1 MIIHTMLE
9 MMPQIASREVRDV
22 DSRDEKRGVCEV
34 VEDRRKHA
42 GSRRPR
48 ALLQSAPVALQRG
61 GWRRDGPCCLCSLLA
76 LDKGGKRKEVQ
87 FKNPDQCGFG
97 VNSDRRAGECRVRA
111 DNSPADETE
120 MRRIG
125 VGGVR
130 RPILVA
136 RDRRA
141 KPSSLRVAS
150 HVHPGQPSSQP
161 VNVKERPC
169 RVRF

>member
-1 MIIHTMLE
+1 MCFKK
-9 MMPQIASREVRDV
+9 ASRDVRDV
-22 DSRDEKRGVCEV
+22 ASRDEKRRIREM

-61 GWRRDGPCCLCSLLA
+61 GWRRDGLCCLCSLLA
-76 LDKGGKRKEVQ
+76 LHERRELKEVQ
-87 FKNPDQCGFG
+87 LHDPDQCGFG
-97 VNSDRRAGECRVRA
+97 VNSGRRAGECRVRA

-169 RVRF
+169 RGKNRVRF

>member
-87 FKNPDQCGFG
+87 LQNPTNAGLELTPIGVRENVGFG
-97 VNSDRRAGECRVRA
+97 L
-111 DNSPADETE
+111 TTHQL
-120 MRRIG
+120 MRLKCEG
-125 VGGVR
+125 SGSVVW
-130 RPILVA
+130 A
-136 RDRRA
+136 A
-141 KPSSLRVAS
+141 
-150 HVHPGQPSSQP
+150 Q
-161 VNVKERPC
+161 
-169 RVRF
+169 